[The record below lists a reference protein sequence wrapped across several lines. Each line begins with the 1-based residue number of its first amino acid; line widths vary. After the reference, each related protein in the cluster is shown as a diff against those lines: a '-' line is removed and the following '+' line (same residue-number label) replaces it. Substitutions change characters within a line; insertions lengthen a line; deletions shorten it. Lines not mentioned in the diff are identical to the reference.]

1 MSMSI
6 LVHRSPLRRWL
17 TPGAAL
23 LALMLA
29 FSPVSAQETETYESE
44 YFPFTLTYNSDVWG
58 SRSTSSFNSN
68 EQLQLTAR
76 GTVFFLQAF
85 PADRD
90 DAEDCIANAVRS
102 VERSDGVVNVEE
114 NDDLPLPDGPRG
126 GEEAL
131 LTYELILQGRENPV
145 TFVQYISCV
154 ELDEE
159 SLLLV
164 GVETRAGIY
173 EEELEI
179 INGILDGVEI
189 EG

>member
-1 MSMSI
+1 MSI
-6 LVHRSPLRRWL
+6 LAHRSPLRRL
-17 TPGAAL
+17 PVVATL
-23 LALMLA
+23 LALLLMA
-29 FSPVSAQETETYESE
+29 GPVSAQETETYESE
-44 YFPFTLTYNSDVWG
+44 FFPFTVTYNGEVWG
-58 SRSTSSFNSN
+58 SRSTSSFNDN

-85 PADRD
+85 PADGD

-102 VERSDGVVNVEE
+102 VERSDNVENVEE
-114 NDDLPLPDGPRG
+114 NDELPVPDGPRG

-131 LTYELILQGRENPV
+131 LTYELTLQGRENPV
-145 TFVQYISCV
+145 TFVQYVSCV
-154 ELDEE
+154 ELDRD

-179 INGILDGVEI
+179 IDGILAGVEI
-189 EG
+189 ES